1 MTAPTTVPYVSIHDQ
16 RVQLVADVLTL
27 RSDMSEGRASRSPS
41 TSCTPSTTARR
52 PCATAA
58 DPASPTRPTP

>member
-27 RSDMSEGRASRSPS
+27 RSDMAKAAALEVAVHVVY
-41 TSCTPSTTARR
+41 AIDHR
-52 PCATAA
+52 PETVRY
-58 DPASPTRPTP
+58 SG